1 MIRTFAALILFGLL
15 MATSQGSD
23 WLGGGY
29 VKSGGSAGMKQYF
42 TDPIFV
48 SPSGHYLSS
57 DPSIRQMQI
66 SLDMPR
72 PSATAGLTQPA
83 QTAAS
88 GAATGAVG
96 PSYLNAAGRWQ
107 IDLADGTAFDLN
119 LYQSGNM
126 VFGKGRWT
134 RPPASGG
141 ATATGEIYGSS
152 LRISALPDS
161 GTELYGITIDL
172 SRMPYTGSYAIFRAG
187 AQPQLGGVESVR
199 WSPGALST

>member
-1 MIRTFAALILFGLL
+1 
-15 MATSQGSD
+15 MATTQGSD
-23 WLGGGY
+23 WLEGGY
-29 VKSGGSAGMKQYF
+29 VKSGGSAGMKKYF

-57 DPSIRQMQI
+57 DPAIRQMQV
-66 SLDMPR
+66 SLDLPR

-83 QTAAS
+83 RTVAS
-88 GAATGAVG
+88 GATIGAIG
-96 PSYLNAAGRWQ
+96 PSYLNAGGRWQ
-107 IDLADGTAFDLN
+107 IELSDRTAFDLN

-134 RPPASGG
+134 RPPASGS

-187 AQPQLGGVESVR
+187 AQPQLGGVESIR
-199 WSPGALST
+199 WSPGAMST